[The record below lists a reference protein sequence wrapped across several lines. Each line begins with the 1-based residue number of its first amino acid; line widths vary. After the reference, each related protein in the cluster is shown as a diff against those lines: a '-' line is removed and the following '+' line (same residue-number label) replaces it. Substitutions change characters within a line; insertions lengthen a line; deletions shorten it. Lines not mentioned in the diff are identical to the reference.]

1 MERRINDKN
10 GPRWW
15 NNEKRTRR
23 TVVDALHTIIE
34 RLDEIKELIT
44 EKKDESK
51 AKNHFSR
58 SDGEDNIL
66 EQVLSHMSNDDD
78 MDFLDLN
85 NKGKDRNE
93 PRTRKN

>member
-1 MERRINDKN
+1 MNDKN

-44 EKKDESK
+44 EKKNESNESK
-51 AKNHFSR
+51 
-58 SDGEDNIL
+58 
-66 EQVLSHMSNDDD
+66 
-78 MDFLDLN
+78 
-85 NKGKDRNE
+85 
-93 PRTRKN
+93 

>member
-1 MERRINDKN
+1 MNDKN

-44 EKKDESK
+44 EKKDKGK

-66 EQVLSHMSNDDD
+66 EQVLSNMSNDDD
-78 MDFLDLN
+78 MDFLDLTK
-85 NKGKDRNE
+85 KGKDRNE